1 METNTIKSKTEV
13 RRLDPSETHEKRS
26 EMVIVDVRTPAEFQ
40 ELHIEGSVSSP
51 LSDFDAGEAIRLA
64 DAAAVGCVLVCLSG
78 GRAQQAAQTLLR
90 SGMTPERIHLLEGG
104 IQAWESRGL
113 PLIRGKKAIS
123 LERQVRI
130 AAGALV
136 VMGAALGF
144 FVNPVWIGISAF
156 VGLGLVFAGITD
168 TCGMGMLLARMPWNQ
183 R

>member
-13 RRLDPSETHEKRS
+13 HRLDPSATHAKRS
-26 EMVIVDVRTPAEFQ
+26 EMVIVDVRTPVEFQ
-40 ELHIEGSVSSP
+40 EKHIEGSVCLP
-51 LSDFDAGEAIRLA
+51 LSSFDPIEAKKLTE
-64 DAAAVGCVLVCLSG
+64 AANTGCALVCLSG
-78 GRAQQAAQTLLR
+78 RRAQQAAQTLLR
-90 SGMTPERIHLLEGG
+90 HGVPPEKIHLLEGG

-130 AAGALV
+130 TAGALV

-144 FVNPVWIGISAF
+144 FVNPLWIGLSAF

-168 TCGMGMLLARMPWNQ
+168 TCGMGILLARMPWNQ